1 MKVLDLFSG
10 IGGFSL
16 GLGWAGFETVAFCEI
31 EPYAQN
37 VLKKHWPSLPIH
49 EDVKKLNGND
59 YKGIDIITGGFPCQ
73 DISNA
78 GTKEGIKGERSGL
91 WFELCRIISEAR
103 PRYAIMENV
112 SALLHRGLSTVLS
125 DLAKI
130 GYDCQWHCI
139 PASYVGAYHQ
149 RDRIWIIAYP
159 HSDPNGKQLEYE
171 KKWRDSER
179 KIQERAN
186 SNSTRQLQP
195 QRLNEE
201 LRRWIAHVHKE
212 NVSNSHSERL
222 QRGENTRE
230 ISGEGK
236 EANEQFA
243 RLHSFKRGVW
253 ATEPKLARMVHGIP
267 RRVDRTKGLGNAVVP
282 QIPYAIGMAIKST
295 EEGIN

>member
-159 HSDPNGKQLEYE
+159 NRYPYGQ
-171 KKWRDSER
+171 
-179 KIQERAN
+179 
-186 SNSTRQLQP
+186 QP
-195 QRLNEE
+195 KRLNKE
-201 LRRWIAHVHKE
+201 LRRWIAHVRQE
-212 NVSNSHSERL
+212 NVSNSDSERL
-222 QRGENTRE
+222 QRGENAGEACRE
-230 ISGEGK
+230 REESNKQLAG
-236 EANEQFA
+236 
-243 RLHSFKRGVW
+243 LHSFTRGIW
-253 ATEPKLARMVHGIP
+253 ATEPGLARMVHGIP
-267 RRVDRTKGLGNAVVP
+267 NRVDRTRGLGNAVVP
-282 QIPYAIGMAIKST
+282 QIPYAIGMAIK
-295 EEGIN
+295 EIN